1 MVRHY
6 VLGADD
12 LALIRTKR
20 RSINRLGF
28 AIQLCLL
35 RYPGLGMGPAEQPPE
50 AMIAFVAHQLGV
62 PSAVFADYA
71 QRDQTRREHAVE
83 LQRYLC
89 LRSFGLADWRACL
102 RVGADAAWATDRG
115 EPIVQA
121 MLAASA
127 DERRSASHGGGA
139 GANRVGRPCTGAK
152 EDLRDARGRADR
164 RRAGYARRACSTV
177 DPELR
182 RSRFAWLRDYSES
195 PAPSNIVALL
205 DRLEYAR
212 GLGIDPARAGR
223 IHAARLA
230 RLIDEGAIMTVQHIA
245 DLEPARRTAILVV
258 QAASL
263 ETRLTDATLA
273 MFEKYMGT
281 LFSRARNRDE
291 RRFQATR
298 RDVAKALILF
308 RRTIAAL
315 RHAKEAGEDGVAVV
329 EREIGMKQ
337 LDGVLPVIGAVADVA
352 DQDILVTAAER
363 YSVLRRF
370 SPRFLAAFD
379 FRSNTPNDPVLAAV
393 DLLRAMDRDGT
404 RALPKRPPSS
414 FLPPQWRKLIFANGA
429 ADRRLYET
437 AVLATLRDRLR
448 GSNIWVAG
456 SRDYRAFEDYL
467 LPAEA
472 ARDIGIDGETDPGRY
487 IATRT
492 AALRERLTFVAERAA
507 RGELD
512 GVEIEDGKLFIA
524 RTPPAVPEAARD
536 LALRLNGMLPRV
548 RITEV
553 LSDVDA
559 WTGFADRFVHLRTG
573 NPAADKPALLAAV
586 LADGTN
592 LGLARMADAS
602 RGLGYHH
609 LVNVAQWHISDD
621 NYVAARAAI
630 INAHHRHPMAA
641 IWDDGTTSSSDGQY
655 FRAGG
660 RAGAGGSVNAKYGI
674 DPGAVLYTH
683 VSGHYGPFY
692 TRVISATMSEAP
704 YVLDGLHH
712 HAHQTDLRIAEHYT
726 DTAGATDHVF
736 GLCHLLGYRF
746 APRIK
751 DLKDRK
757 LYTVE
762 KPGTWPLLAPLIG
775 DTVETAAILGQWA
788 ELMRLKASIEAGAV
802 VPSVILRKLAAA
814 GAGNA
819 LSRAL
824 RALGR
829 IERTLFTLQWLSDPA
844 LRQRSHAGL
853 NKGEASNALR
863 RAVFFHRQGEIRDRT
878 FENQSFR
885 ASGLSLITAAIVHWN
900 TVYLDR
906 AVRQLRAQGATVPDD
921 LLAHVAPLGWEHIG
935 LTGDYVWTDARSRRA
950 VSAATRCSGYVPAP
964 GGLACMCGRPLGC
977 KSFEENSDG
986 RVDCDHVSGLLTRH
1000 HVRWPRWGPRS
1011 SPKQFCGF
1019 ESRAR

>member
-1 MVRHY
+1 
-6 VLGADD
+6 
-12 LALIRTKR
+12 
-20 RSINRLGF
+20 
-28 AIQLCLL
+28 
-35 RYPGLGMGPAEQPPE
+35 
-50 AMIAFVAHQLGV
+50 
-62 PSAVFADYA
+62 
-71 QRDQTRREHAVE
+71 
-83 LQRYLC
+83 
-89 LRSFGLADWRACL
+89 
-102 RVGADAAWATDRG
+102 
-115 EPIVQA
+115 
-121 MLAASA
+121 
-127 DERRSASHGGGA
+127 
-139 GANRVGRPCTGAK
+139 
-152 EDLRDARGRADR
+152 
-164 RRAGYARRACSTV
+164 
-177 DPELR
+177 
-182 RSRFAWLRDYSES
+182 
-195 PAPSNIVALL
+195 
-205 DRLEYAR
+205 
-212 GLGIDPARAGR
+212 
-223 IHAARLA
+223 
-230 RLIDEGAIMTVQHIA
+230 
-245 DLEPARRTAILVV
+245 
-258 QAASL
+258 
-263 ETRLTDATLA
+263 
-273 MFEKYMGT
+273 
-281 LFSRARNRDE
+281 
-291 RRFQATR
+291 
-298 RDVAKALILF
+298 
-308 RRTIAAL
+308 
-315 RHAKEAGEDGVAVV
+315 
-329 EREIGMKQ
+329 
-337 LDGVLPVIGAVADVA
+337 
-352 DQDILVTAAER
+352 
-363 YSVLRRF
+363 
-370 SPRFLAAFD
+370 
-379 FRSNTPNDPVLAAV
+379 
-393 DLLRAMDRDGT
+393 
-404 RALPKRPPSS
+404 
-414 FLPPQWRKLIFANGA
+414 LIFANGA

-472 ARDIGIDGETDPGRY
+472 GLDIGIDGETDPGRY
-487 IATRT
+487 IASRT
-492 AALRERLTFVAERAA
+492 AALRERLTLVADRAG

-536 LALRLNGMLPRV
+536 LALRLNGILPRV

-559 WTGFADRFVHLRTG
+559 WTGFADRFAHLRTG
-573 NPAADKPALLAAV
+573 NSAADKPALLAAV

-602 RGLGYHH
+602 RGLGYLH

-630 INAHHRHPMAA
+630 IDAHNKHPMAA

-683 VSGHYGPFY
+683 VSGHYGPFF

-704 YVLDGLHH
+704 YVLDGLLH
-712 HAHQTDLRIAEHYT
+712 HAHQTDLRISEHYT

-762 KPGTWPLLAPLIG
+762 KPGTWPLLEPLIG
-775 DTVETAAILGQWA
+775 DSVETAAILRQWT
-788 ELMRLKASIEAGAV
+788 ELMRLKASIETGAV
-802 VPSVILRKLAAA
+802 VPSIILRKLAAA
-814 GAGNA
+814 GPGNV

-863 RAVFFHRQGEIRDRT
+863 RAVFFHRLGEIRDRT

-906 AVRQLRAQGATVPDD
+906 AVRQLRTQGANVPDD

-935 LTGDYVWTDARSRRA
+935 LTGDYVW
-950 VSAATRCSGYVPAP
+950 AAASQAAP
-964 GGLACMCGRPLGC
+964 FRPLR
-977 KSFEENSDG
+977 E
-986 RVDCDHVSGLLTRH
+986 
-1000 HVRWPRWGPRS
+1000 VRATFPA
-1011 SPKQFCGF
+1011 Q
-1019 ESRAR
+1019 AA

>member
-1 MVRHY
+1 MELIMPARTLLSSEQRTRLFSIPTDTVAMARHY
-6 VLGADD
+6 VLDAAD
-12 LALIRTKR
+12 LAIVRAR
-20 RSINRLGF
+20 RRASNRLGF
-28 AIQLCLL
+28 AVQLCML
-35 RYPGLGMGPAEQPPE
+35 RHPGRVLDPSEAPPLP
-50 AMIAFVAHQLGV
+50 MLAFVAQQIG
-62 PSAVFADYA
+62 ADPALFGEYSRRA
-71 QRDQTRREHAVE
+71 ETRREHLLE
-83 LQRYLC
+83 LQRFLG
-89 LRSFGLADWRACL
+89 LRSFGLDDWRSCL
-102 RVGADAAWATDRG
+102 RVGADTAWATDRG

-121 MLAASA
+121 MFTHLRASNVVLPSATVLERIGLAARA
-127 DERRSASHGGGA
+127 RARKKTFEALAVRMTNAERDTLA
-139 GANRVGRPCTGAK
+139 
-152 EDLRDARGRADR
+152 ELL
-164 RRAGYARRACSTV
+164 TV

-195 PAPSNIVALL
+195 PAPSNIIALL

-212 GLGIDPARAGR
+212 RPGIDPERAGR

-245 DLEPARRTAILVV
+245 DLEPARRTAILIV

-291 RRFQATR
+291 KRFQATR
-298 RDVAKALILF
+298 RDVARALVLF

-329 EREIGMKQ
+329 EREIGMAQ
-337 LDGVLPVIGAVADVA
+337 LDDVLPVISAVADVA

-379 FRSNTPNDPVLAAV
+379 FRSNAPNDPVLAAV
-393 DLLRAMDRDGT
+393 DLLRAIDRDGA

-414 FLPPQWRKLIFANGA
+414 FLSPQWRRLIFANGA

-448 GSNIWVAG
+448 GSNIWVTG

-472 ARDIGIDGETDPGRY
+472 ALGMGIDGETDPARY
-487 IATRT
+487 IAART
-492 AALRERLTFVAERAA
+492 ASLREHLTFVAERAA
-507 RGELD
+507 RGDLD

-524 RTPPAVPEAARD
+524 RTPPAVPETARE
-536 LALRLNGMLPRV
+536 LALQLNGMLPRV

-559 WTGFADRFVHLRTG
+559 WTGFADRFAHLRTG
-573 NPAADKPALLAAV
+573 NPAADKPAVLAAV

-602 RGLGYHH
+602 HGLGYLH

-621 NYVAARAAI
+621 NYVTARAAI
-630 INAHHRHPMAA
+630 INAHHKHPMAA

-655 FRAGG
+655 FRAAG

-674 DPGAVLYTH
+674 DPGTVIYTH

-692 TRVISATMSEAP
+692 TQVISATMSEAP
-704 YVLDGLHH
+704 YVLDGLLHH
-712 HAHQTDLRIAEHYT
+712 VHQTDLRISEHYT

-757 LYTVE
+757 LYTIE
-762 KPGTWPLLAPLIG
+762 KSADWLLLVPLIG
-775 DTVETAAILGQWA
+775 ETIETAAILEQWA
-788 ELMRLKASIEAGAV
+788 ELVRLKASIEAGTVA
-802 VPSVILRKLAAA
+802 PSIILRKLAAA

-829 IERTLFTLQWLSDPA
+829 IERTLFTLQWLSDPT

-906 AVRQLRAQGATVPDD
+906 AVRYLRARGETVSDD
-921 LLAHVAPLGWEHIG
+921 LLAHVAPLGWEHIS
-935 LTGDYVWTDARSRRA
+935 LIGDYVWTTSD
-950 VSAATRCSGYVPAP
+950 
-964 GGLACMCGRPLGC
+964 LAGPFRPLR
-977 KSFEENSDG
+977 D
-986 RVDCDHVSGLLTRH
+986 
-1000 HVRWPRWGPRS
+1000 VRITFPPR
-1011 SPKQFCGF
+1011 
-1019 ESRAR
+1019 AA

>member
-1 MVRHY
+1 MPVRTLLSSEQRTRLFSIPTDMAAMARHY
-6 VLGADD
+6 VLDAAD
-12 LALIRTKR
+12 LAIVRAR
-20 RSINRLGF
+20 RRVSNRLGF
-28 AIQLCLL
+28 AIQLCVL
-35 RYPGLGMGPAEQPPE
+35 RHPGRALDPTESPPLP
-50 AMIAFVAHQLGV
+50 MLAFVAPQIG
-62 PSAVFADYA
+62 ADPALFGEYGRRA
-71 QRDQTRREHAVE
+71 ETRREHLLE
-83 LQRYLC
+83 LQRFLG
-89 LRSFGLADWRACL
+89 LRSFGLDEWRACL
-102 RVGADAAWATDRG
+102 RISTDAAWATDRG

-121 MLAASA
+121 MLAHLRANNILLPSA
-127 DERRSASHGGGA
+127 TVLERIGLAARVRARKKTFEALAA
-139 GANRVGRPCTGAK
+139 GMTDA
-152 EDLRDARGRADR
+152 ERDRL
-164 RRAGYARRACSTV
+164 AGLLAV
-177 DPELR
+177 DPDLR

-223 IHAARLA
+223 IHTTRLA
-230 RLIDEGAIMTVQHIA
+230 RLIDEGAIMTVPHIA
-245 DLEPARRTAILVV
+245 ELEPARKTAILVV

-291 RRFQATR
+291 KRFQATR
-298 RDVAKALILF
+298 RDVAKALVLF

-315 RHAKEAGEDGVAVV
+315 RQAKDAGEDGVAVV
-329 EREIGMKQ
+329 EREIGMEQ
-337 LDGVLPVIGAVADVA
+337 LDDVLPVISAVADVA

-379 FRSNTPNDPVLAAV
+379 FRSSTPNDPFLAAV
-393 DLLRAMDRDGT
+393 DLLRTLDRGGT

-437 AVLATLRDRLR
+437 AVLAMLRDRLR

-456 SRDYRAFEDYL
+456 SRDYRAFENYL

-472 ARDIGIDGETDPGRY
+472 ARDMGIDGETDPGRY

-492 AALRERLTFVAERAA
+492 EALRKRLTLVAERAG
-507 RGELD
+507 RDELD

-524 RTPPAVPEAARD
+524 RTPPVVPEAARD
-536 LALRLNGMLPRV
+536 LALRLNELLPRV

-553 LSDVDA
+553 LSDVNA

-573 NPAADKPALLAAV
+573 NPAGDKPALLAAV

-602 RGLGYHH
+602 QGLGYYH
-609 LVNVAQWHISDD
+609 LVNVAQWHVSDD
-621 NYVAARAAI
+621 NYVAAHGAI
-630 INAHHRHPMAA
+630 IDAHHKHPMAA

-655 FRAGG
+655 FRAAG
-660 RAGAGGSVNAKYGI
+660 RAGAVGSVNAKYGI
-674 DPGAVLYTH
+674 DPGAVIYTH
-683 VSGHYGPFY
+683 VSGRYGPFY

-704 YVLDGLHH
+704 YVLDGLLHH
-712 HAHQTDLRIAEHYT
+712 VHQTDLRIAEHYT

-762 KPGTWPLLAPLIG
+762 KPANWPLLAPLIG
-775 DTVETAAILGQWA
+775 DTVETTAIHRQWA
-788 ELMRLKASIEAGAV
+788 ELMRLKASIEAGTV
-802 VPSVILRKLAAA
+802 VPSMILRKLAAA

-819 LSRAL
+819 LARAL

-829 IERTLFTLQWLSDPA
+829 IERTLFTLQWLADPA

-900 TVYLDR
+900 TVYLGQ
-906 AVRQLRAQGATVPDD
+906 AVQHLNAQGVTLPED

-935 LTGDYVWTDARSRRA
+935 LAGDYVWSASDRDA
-950 VSAATRCSGYVPAP
+950 PF
-964 GGLACMCGRPLGC
+964 RPLR
-977 KSFEENSDG
+977 D
-986 RVDCDHVSGLLTRH
+986 
-1000 HVRWPRWGPRS
+1000 VRTTFPPL
-1011 SPKQFCGF
+1011 
-1019 ESRAR
+1019 AA

>member
-1 MVRHY
+1 MPRRSLLSNEQRTRLFAVPVDHAEMAKHY
-6 VLGADD
+6 VLSADD
-12 LALIRTKR
+12 LALVRAKR
-20 RSINRLGF
+20 RSVNRLGF
-28 AIQLCLL
+28 AVQLCLL

-50 AMIAFVAHQLGV
+50 AMIAFVARQLGMRHV
-62 PSAVFADYA
+62 NFANYA

-83 LQRYLC
+83 LQRYLG
-89 LRSFGLADWRACL
+89 LQSFGLMDWRACL

-121 MLAASA
+121 MLAHLRISGVVLPPATVL
-127 DERRSASHGGGA
+127 ERIGLAARARA
-139 GANRVGRPCTGAK
+139 RKKTFEALATGLSDA
-152 EDLRDARGRADR
+152 ERDTLARLLA
-164 RRAGYARRACSTV
+164 V

-182 RSRFAWLRDYSES
+182 RSRFAWLRDYPES

-212 GLGIDPARAGR
+212 GLGIDPARTGR

-230 RLIDEGAIMTVQHIA
+230 RLIDEGTIMTVPHII
-245 DLEPARRTAILVV
+245 DLEPTRQTAILLV

-273 MFEKYMGT
+273 MFEKYIGT

-298 RDVAKALILF
+298 RDVARALVLF

-315 RHAKEAGEDGVAVV
+315 RHAKETGEDGVAAV
-329 EREIGMKQ
+329 EREIGMAQ
-337 LDGVLPVIGAVADVA
+337 LDSVLPVIGAVADVA
-352 DQDILVTAAER
+352 DQDILVTAAEH

-370 SPRFLAAFD
+370 APRFLAAFD

-404 RALPKRPPSS
+404 RVLPKRSPSS
-414 FLPPQWRKLIFANGA
+414 FLPPQWRRLIFANGA

-437 AVLATLRDRLR
+437 AVLATLREKLR

-472 ARDIGIDGETDPGRY
+472 TRDMGIDGETDPSRY
-487 IATRT
+487 IAART
-492 AALRERLTFVAERAA
+492 AALRERLTFVADRAE

-512 GVEIEDGKLFIA
+512 GVEIEGGKLFIA
-524 RTPPAVPEAARD
+524 RTAPSVPEAARD

-553 LSDVDA
+553 LGDVDA
-559 WTGFADRFVHLRTG
+559 WTGFASRFVHLRTG
-573 NPAADKPALLAAV
+573 NPAADRPALLAAV

-660 RAGAGGSVNAKYGI
+660 RAGASGSINAKYGI
-674 DPGAVLYTH
+674 DPGAVIYTH

-762 KPGTWPLLAPLIG
+762 KPANWPLLAPLIG
-775 DTVETAAILGQWA
+775 DTVETAAILRQWA

-814 GAGNA
+814 GGGNA

-829 IERTLFTLQWLSDPA
+829 IERTLFTLQWLSDPV

-900 TVYLDR
+900 MVYLDR
-906 AVRQLRAQGATVPDD
+906 AVRQLRAQGGIVPDD

-935 LTGDYVWTDARSRRA
+935 LTGDYVWTEPDYDA
-950 VSAATRCSGYVPAP
+950 PF
-964 GGLACMCGRPLGC
+964 RPLR
-977 KSFEENSDG
+977 E
-986 RVDCDHVSGLLTRH
+986 
-1000 HVRWPRWGPRS
+1000 PRATFP
-1011 SPKQFCGF
+1011 
-1019 ESRAR
+1019 ALAA

>member
-1 MVRHY
+1 MAVMPRRSLLSTEQRTRLFAIPVDHAEMAKHY
-6 VLGADD
+6 VLSIDD
-12 LALIRTKR
+12 LALVQAKR
-20 RSINRLGF
+20 RATNRLGF
-28 AIQLCLL
+28 AVQLCLL
-35 RYPGLGMGPAEQPPE
+35 RYPGQGPGPAEQPPE
-50 AMIAFVAHQLGV
+50 AMIAFVARQLGV
-62 PSAVFADYA
+62 RHVDFANYA

-83 LQRYLC
+83 LQRYLG
-89 LRSFGLADWRACL
+89 LRSFGLTDWRACL
-102 RVGADAAWATDRG
+102 RVGADTAWATDRG

-121 MLAASA
+121 MLAHLRTSGVVLPPATVL
-127 DERRSASHGGGA
+127 ERIGLAARARARKKTFEALAA
-139 GANRVGRPCTGAK
+139 GLSNSERDTLAK
-152 EDLRDARGRADR
+152 LLAVE
-164 RRAGYARRACSTV
+164 
-177 DPELR
+177 PELR

-205 DRLEYAR
+205 DRLEYVR
-212 GLGIDPARAGR
+212 GLGIDPARTGR

-230 RLIDEGAIMTVQHIA
+230 RLIDEGTIMTVPHIA
-245 DLEPARRTAILVV
+245 DLEPTRRTAILVV

-298 RDVAKALILF
+298 RDVARALVLF

-315 RHAKEAGEDGVAVV
+315 RHAKETGEDGVAAV
-329 EREIGMKQ
+329 EREIGMAQ

-370 SPRFLAAFD
+370 APRFLAAFD

-393 DLLRAMDRDGT
+393 DLLRAMDREGI
-404 RALPKRPPSS
+404 RVLPQRPPSS
-414 FLPPQWRKLIFANGA
+414 FLSPQWRKLIFANSAG
-429 ADRRLYET
+429 DRRLYET
-437 AVLATLRDRLR
+437 AVLATLREKLR

-456 SRDYRAFEDYL
+456 SRAYRAFEDYL

-472 ARDIGIDGETDPGRY
+472 TRDMGIDGESDPGRY
-487 IATRT
+487 IAART
-492 AALRERLTFVAERAA
+492 ATLRERLTFVADRAA
-507 RGELD
+507 HGELD
-512 GVEIEDGKLFIA
+512 GVEIEGGKLFIA
-524 RTPPAVPEAARD
+524 RTPPSVPEAARD

-553 LSDVDA
+553 LSEVDA
-559 WTGFADRFVHLRTG
+559 WTGFAERFVHLRTG
-573 NPAADKPALLAAV
+573 NPAIDRPALLAAV

-602 RGLGYHH
+602 RGLGYYR
-609 LVNVAQWHISDD
+609 LINVAQWHISDD

-641 IWDDGTTSSSDGQY
+641 IWDNGTTSSSDGQY
-655 FRAGG
+655 FRAAG

-674 DPGAVLYTH
+674 DPGAVIYTH

-757 LYTVE
+757 LYTAE
-762 KPGTWPLLAPLIG
+762 KPTDWPLLAPLIG
-775 DTVETAAILGQWA
+775 DTVETAAILRQWA

-829 IERTLFTLQWLSDPA
+829 IERTLFTLQWLSDPV

-900 TVYLDR
+900 MVYLDR
-906 AVRQLRAQGATVPDD
+906 AVRQLRAQNETVPDD
-921 LLAHVAPLGWEHIG
+921 LLAHIAPLGWEHIG
-935 LTGDYVWTDARSRRA
+935 LTGDYVWTAPDHDA
-950 VSAATRCSGYVPAP
+950 PF
-964 GGLACMCGRPLGC
+964 RPLR
-977 KSFEENSDG
+977 E
-986 RVDCDHVSGLLTRH
+986 
-1000 HVRWPRWGPRS
+1000 PRATFP
-1011 SPKQFCGF
+1011 
-1019 ESRAR
+1019 ALAA

>member
-1 MVRHY
+1 MPPRILLSSEQRTRLFAIPSESVGMVRHY
-6 VLGADD
+6 VLGGED
-12 LALIRTKR
+12 LALIQTKR

-28 AIQLCLL
+28 AVQLCLL

-50 AMIAFVAHQLGV
+50 AMIAFVADQLSV
-62 PSAVFADYA
+62 PAAAFADYA

-83 LQRYLC
+83 LQRYLS

-102 RVGADAAWATDRG
+102 RVGTDAAWATDRG
-115 EPIVQA
+115 EPIVQR
-121 MLAASA
+121 MLAHLRANGVLLPTA
-127 DERRSASHGGGA
+127 AVLERIGLAARARARKKTFETLAA
-139 GANRVGRPCTGAK
+139 GLSDS
-152 EDLRDARGRADR
+152 ERDTLMGLLA
-164 RRAGYARRACSTV
+164 V

-195 PAPSNIVALL
+195 PAPSNIIELL

-245 DLEPARRTAILVV
+245 DLEPARRTAILAV

-263 ETRLTDATLA
+263 KTRLADATLA

-291 RRFQATR
+291 KRFQATR

-337 LDGVLPVIGAVADVA
+337 LDGVLSVIGAVTDVA

-363 YSVLRRF
+363 YAVLRRF

-393 DLLRAMDRDGT
+393 ELLRAMDRDGT
-404 RALPKRPPSS
+404 RVLPKRPPSS

-437 AVLATLRDRLR
+437 ALLATLRERLR

-472 ARDIGIDGETDPGRY
+472 GRDTGIEGETDPRHY
-487 IATRT
+487 IASRT
-492 AALRERLTFVAERAA
+492 AALRERLTYVADRAG

-536 LALRLNGMLPRV
+536 LALRLNGMLPRA

-553 LSDVDA
+553 LSDVDG
-559 WTGFADRFVHLRTG
+559 WTGFADRFVHLRTS
-573 NPAADKPALLAAV
+573 NPAADKPALLAAI

-602 RGLGYHH
+602 QGLGYHH
-609 LVNVAQWHISDD
+609 LVNVAQWHIGDD

-630 INAHHRHPMAA
+630 VNAHHKHPMAA

-660 RAGAGGSVNAKYGI
+660 RAGSGGSVNAKYGI

-712 HAHQTDLRIAEHYT
+712 HAHQTDLRIVEHYT

-757 LYTVE
+757 LYTFE
-762 KPGTWPLLAPLIG
+762 KPGAWPLLAPVIG
-775 DTVETAAILGQWA
+775 DRVDTAAILGQWT
-788 ELMRLKASIEAGAV
+788 ELMRLKASIETGAV

-814 GAGNA
+814 GAGNI

-921 LLAHVAPLGWEHIG
+921 LLAHVAPLGWEHIS
-935 LTGDYVWTDARSRRA
+935 LTGDYVWTEANP
-950 VSAATRCSGYVPAP
+950 AAPF
-964 GGLACMCGRPLGC
+964 RPLR
-977 KSFEENSDG
+977 E
-986 RVDCDHVSGLLTRH
+986 
-1000 HVRWPRWGPRS
+1000 VRSMFQPL
-1011 SPKQFCGF
+1011 
-1019 ESRAR
+1019 AA

>member
-1 MVRHY
+1 MPRRSLLSNEQRTRLFAVPVDHAEMAKHY
-6 VLGADD
+6 VLSADD
-12 LALIRTKR
+12 LVFVRTKR
-20 RSINRLGF
+20 RSVNRLGF
-28 AIQLCLL
+28 AVQLCLL
-35 RYPGLGMGPAEQPPE
+35 RYPSLGMEPGEQPPE
-50 AMIAFVAHQLGV
+50 AMIAFVARQLGV
-62 PSAVFADYA
+62 RHVDFANYA

-83 LQRYLC
+83 LQRYLG
-89 LRSFGLADWRACL
+89 LRSFRLMDWRACL

-121 MLAASA
+121 MLAHLRISGVVLPPATVL
-127 DERRSASHGGGA
+127 ERIGLAARARARKKTFEALAGGLSNA
-139 GANRVGRPCTGAK
+139 
-152 EDLRDARGRADR
+152 ERDTLARLL
-164 RRAGYARRACSTV
+164 TV

-212 GLGIDPARAGR
+212 GLGIDPARTGR

-230 RLIDEGAIMTVQHIA
+230 RLIDEGTIMTVPHIA
-245 DLEPARRTAILVV
+245 DLEPTRRTAILIV

-273 MFEKYMGT
+273 MFEKYIGT

-291 RRFQATR
+291 RRFRATR
-298 RDVAKALILF
+298 RDVARALVLF

-315 RHAKEAGEDGVAVV
+315 RHAKETGEDGVAAV
-329 EREIGMKQ
+329 EREIGMAQ

-370 SPRFLAAFD
+370 TPRFLAAFD

-404 RALPKRPPSS
+404 RALPTRPPSS
-414 FLPPQWRKLIFANGA
+414 FLPPQWRRLIFANSV

-437 AVLATLRDRLR
+437 AVLATLREKLR

-472 ARDIGIDGETDPGRY
+472 TRDMGIDGETDPGHY
-487 IATRT
+487 IAART
-492 AALRERLTFVAERAA
+492 AALRERLTFVADRVA

-512 GVEIEDGKLFIA
+512 GVEIEGGKLFIA
-524 RTPPAVPEAARD
+524 RTPPSVPEAARD
-536 LALRLNGMLPRV
+536 LALRLNGILPRV

-553 LSDVDA
+553 LGDVNA
-559 WTGFADRFVHLRTG
+559 WTGFAGRFVHLRTG
-573 NPAADKPALLAAV
+573 NPAADRPALLAAV

-630 INAHHRHPMAA
+630 INTHHRHPMAA

-660 RAGAGGSVNAKYGI
+660 RAGAGGSINAKYGI
-674 DPGAVLYTH
+674 DPGAVIYTH

-762 KPGTWPLLAPLIG
+762 KPTHWPLLVPLIG
-775 DTVETAAILGQWA
+775 DTIETAAILRQWA

-802 VPSVILRKLAAA
+802 VPSVILRKLASA
-814 GAGNA
+814 GGGNA

-829 IERTLFTLQWLSDPA
+829 IERTLFTLQWLSDPV

-900 TVYLDR
+900 MVYLDR
-906 AVRQLRAQGATVPDD
+906 AVRQLRAQG
-921 LLAHVAPLGWEHIG
+921 G
-935 LTGDYVWTDARSRRA
+935 
-950 VSAATRCSGYVPAP
+950 
-964 GGLACMCGRPLGC
+964 
-977 KSFEENSDG
+977 
-986 RVDCDHVSGLLTRH
+986 
-1000 HVRWPRWGPRS
+1000 
-1011 SPKQFCGF
+1011 
-1019 ESRAR
+1019 